1 MLKGRNAAPELDYEA
16 HMVSIRQVC
25 VQYWREEPGRQT
37 EIDNTNLGLVYQ

>member
-1 MLKGRNAAPELDYEA
+1 MLKVLNVAPELNYDA

-37 EIDNTNLGLVYQ
+37 EIFNTNLGLVYQ